1 MEDPRPGG
9 GERARANYD
18 VGMSDLQRRSG
29 TRLTRKQRETRAY
42 RLTLATGGLGVV
54 GAVLLVLGVVGIGSA
69 GAGVLLLVL
78 AAISGFL
85 LKSTLG
91 K

>member
-1 MEDPRPGG
+1 
-9 GERARANYD
+9 
-18 VGMSDLQRRSG
+18 MSDLQRRSG

-54 GAVLLVLGVVGIGSA
+54 GTIWFLVALVGPGSV
-69 GAGVLLLVL
+69 GLPIILLVL
-78 AAISGFL
+78 AAISGMA

-91 K
+91 R